1 MKLEQQVGLELFKFA
16 ILAPHAQQAEQ
27 LHKAADLLTT
37 GLPLQEH

>member
-1 MKLEQQVGLELFKFA
+1 MKMEALADLELFKFA
-16 ILAPHAQQAEQ
+16 IPAPHAQQAEQ